1 MCPRIMSVY
10 WEKELRKVADFIIDI
25 PPGEAFWTE
34 NMYEPLTLAFV
45 LPFKNFYPW
54 QYRGG
59 KEVVALERELRGV
72 WKGDDPSTGPVL
84 LKFLMQT
91 GFVGG
96 V

>member
-1 MCPRIMSVY
+1 MASFAVEQLREARHKRTESLHIFMCPRIMSVY

-59 KEVVALERELRGV
+59 KEVVALERELR
-72 WKGDDPSTGPVL
+72 
-84 LKFLMQT
+84 
-91 GFVGG
+91 
-96 V
+96 